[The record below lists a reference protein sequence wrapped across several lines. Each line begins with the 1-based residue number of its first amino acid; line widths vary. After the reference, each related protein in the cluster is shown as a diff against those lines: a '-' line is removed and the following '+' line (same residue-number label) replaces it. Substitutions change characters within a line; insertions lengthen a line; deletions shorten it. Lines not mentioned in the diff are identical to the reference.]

1 MGKTVTHLDQ
11 EVQLLRYR
19 INKSWSVM
27 YSVVTIVSVNNT
39 VLPFEVAKRVD
50 LKSSHC
56 KNKTFVTMCDNG

>member
-1 MGKTVTHLDQ
+1 
-11 EVQLLRYR
+11 
-19 INKSWSVM
+19 M

-56 KNKTFVTMCDNG
+56 KNKTFVAMCDNG